1 MARFE
6 NITQLKAVNS
16 SVITGKQ
23 WSSGDSMAVEVSEN
37 EAKYLGGKCYRMLI
51 KVTGR
56 FTLTVGAHAVVDPVG
71 GGGGWGGGGQGGLD
85 PPNPFRPD

>member
-6 NITQLKAVNS
+6 NITQFKAVNS

-37 EAKYLGGKCYRMLI
+37 EAKFLGGKCYRMLI
-51 KVTGR
+51 KLTGR
-56 FTLTVGAHAVVDPVG
+56 FTLTVRAHAVVDPVG
-71 GGGGWGGGGQGGLD
+71 GGGLGGGQGGLD